1 MAYRLTQEDI
11 DRFGL
16 IDAMAGDEATPA
28 DLQKMSMTTGSPA
41 DQLVRNSMDYGVPS
55 MPMGE
60 GAVVN
65 QADRILT
72 SPMPSDPV
80 IGSEGITADALTAL
94 GIGGNIRLAGQVSP
108 PVTPEKETA
117 VTAPSATMSLLDQ
130 SISQDP
136 FENLSKNQRRMLAFA
151 AIKDAGMALQGKEGE
166 AFTGTLAG
174 FRERADME
182 RKRQAA
188 SAQRQMLINLY
199 GTSQQS
205 MDSSLLNQ
213 MSMTELEKMR
223 ENEIKRGM
231 TINPTTGQPLIDPQL
246 TNMKVSQ
253 IDRAIEQSKATAGA
267 EKMET
272 FLTPY
277 IDRTLNY
284 LNPNRQLDEKG
295 QPILNPN
302 IANKLSRGYTAFS
315 EPLEYQQF
323 IGDIEVIK
331 SQYTFKNMIDL
342 KKQGV
347 TFGALSERE
356 IEQVSA
362 LAGTLDASNPLG
374 TLQTLNQMEELIN
387 KEKAAQIGL
396 IYDPET
402 KSFKQGNL

>member
-1 MAYRLTQEDI
+1 MAYILTQEDI

-16 IDAMAGDEATPA
+16 IDAMAGDVATAA
-28 DLQKMSMTTGSPA
+28 DLQKMSTVTGSPA
-41 DQLVRNSMDYGVPS
+41 DQLARGAMDFSVPS

-60 GAVVN
+60 GTVVN

-72 SPMPSDPV
+72 SPMPSDPM
-80 IGSEGITADALTAL
+80 IGSEGIATDALTAL
-94 GIGGNIRLAGQVSP
+94 GIGGNIRLADRVSP
-108 PVTPEKETA
+108 PTMPETA
-117 VTAPSATMSLLDQ
+117 TTVTAPNAMMSLLDEP
-130 SISQDP
+130 ISQAP
-136 FENLSKNQRRMLAFA
+136 FENLSRNQRAMLAFA
-151 AIKDAGMALQGKEGE
+151 AIKDAGMALQGKEGK

-188 SAQRQMLINLY
+188 LAQRQMLTNLY
-199 GTSQQS
+199 GTSSQS
-205 MDSSLLNQ
+205 MDSSLLSQ
-213 MSMTELEKMR
+213 MPIPELEKMR
-223 ENEIKRGM
+223 ENEIKKGM
-231 TINPTTGQPLIDPQL
+231 TLNPITGQPLIDPQL

-267 EKMET
+267 KEMET

-277 IDRTLNY
+277 IDRTLSY

-295 QPILNPN
+295 QPILNPD
-302 IANKLSRGYTAFS
+302 IANKLSRGFTAFS

-347 TFGALSERE
+347 TFGALSENE
-356 IEQVSA
+356 LKQVAA
-362 LAGTLDASNPLG
+362 LAGTLDPSNPLG
-374 TLQTLNQMEELIN
+374 TLQTLKQMEELLN
-387 KEKAAQIGL
+387 KEKAAQVGL

>member
-1 MAYRLTQEDI
+1 MAYILTQEDI

-16 IDAMAGDEATPA
+16 IDAMAGDVATAA
-28 DLQKMSMTTGSPA
+28 DLQKMSTVTGSPA
-41 DQLVRNSMDYGVPS
+41 DQLARGAMDFSVPS

-60 GAVVN
+60 GTVVN

-72 SPMPSDPV
+72 SPMPSDPM
-80 IGSEGITADALTAL
+80 IGSEGIATDALTAL
-94 GIGGNIRLAGQVSP
+94 GIGGNIRLADRVSP
-108 PVTPEKETA
+108 PTMPETA
-117 VTAPSATMSLLDQ
+117 TTVTAPNAMMSLLDQ

-151 AIKDAGMALQGKEGE
+151 AIKDAGMALQGKEGK

-188 SAQRQMLINLY
+188 LAQRQMLTNLY
-199 GTSQQS
+199 GTSSQS
-205 MDSSLLNQ
+205 MDSSLLSQ
-213 MSMTELEKMR
+213 MPIPELEKMR
-223 ENEIKRGM
+223 ENEIKKGM
-231 TINPTTGQPLIDPQL
+231 TLNPITGQPLIDPQL

-267 EKMET
+267 KEMET

-277 IDRTLNY
+277 IDRTLSY

-295 QPILNPN
+295 QPILNPD
-302 IANKLSRGYTAFS
+302 IANKLSRGFTAFS

-347 TFGALSERE
+347 TFGALSENE
-356 IEQVSA
+356 LKQVAA
-362 LAGTLDASNPLG
+362 LAGTLDPSNPLG
-374 TLQTLNQMEELIN
+374 TLQTLKQMEELLN
-387 KEKAAQIGL
+387 KEKAAQVGL

>member
-1 MAYRLTQEDI
+1 MEYILTQEDI

-16 IDAMAGDEATPA
+16 IDAMAGDVATPA
-28 DLQKMSMTTGSPA
+28 DLQKMGMATGSPA
-41 DQLVRNSMDYGVPS
+41 DQLARSAMDFSVPS

-60 GAVVN
+60 GTVVN

-72 SPMPSDPV
+72 SPMPSDPM
-80 IGSEGITADALTAL
+80 IGSE
-94 GIGGNIRLAGQVSP
+94 
-108 PVTPEKETA
+108 EKETA
-117 VTAPSATMSLLDQ
+117 VTAPNAMMSLLDQ
-130 SISQDP
+130 PISQDP

-151 AIKDAGMALQGKEGE
+151 AIKDAGMALQGKEGT

-188 SAQRQMLINLY
+188 LAQRQMLTNLY
-199 GTSQQS
+199 GTSSQS
-205 MDSSLLNQ
+205 MDSSLLSQ
-213 MSMTELEKMR
+213 MSMPELEKMR
-223 ENEIKRGM
+223 ENEIKKGM
-231 TINPTTGQPLIDPQL
+231 TLNPITGQPLIDPQL

-267 EKMET
+267 KEMET

-295 QPILNPN
+295 QAILNPD
-302 IANKLSRGYTAFS
+302 IANKLSRGFAAFS

-347 TFGALSERE
+347 TFGALSEKE
-356 IEQVSA
+356 LQQVAA
-362 LAGTLDASNPLG
+362 LAGTLDPSNPLG
-374 TLQTLNQMEELIN
+374 TLQTLKQMEELLN
-387 KEKAAQIGL
+387 KEKAAQVGL